1 MTFLQRVHAG
11 ECEIGHVRDEEN
23 PTDFMTKF
31 VSKAKFAVSHEF
43 ATNAKNA
50 VRA

>member
-1 MTFLQRVHAG
+1 MTFLQRVRAG
-11 ECEIGHVRDEEN
+11 ECKIGHVRDEAN

-31 VSKAKFAVSHEF
+31 VPRAKFESSLEY

-50 VRA
+50 VLA